1 MAIWNSGD
9 LDVLSGMGNET
20 LTLVAQDI
28 VNRAATRYLQNAP
41 SLDITEK
48 GKRVFA
54 DETSN

>member
-1 MAIWNSGD
+1 
-9 LDVLSGMGNET
+9 MGNET